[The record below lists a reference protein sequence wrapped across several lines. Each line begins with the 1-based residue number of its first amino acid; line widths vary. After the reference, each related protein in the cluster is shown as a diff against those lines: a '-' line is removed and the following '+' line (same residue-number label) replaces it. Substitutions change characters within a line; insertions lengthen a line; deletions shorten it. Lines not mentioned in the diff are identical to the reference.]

1 MTQRI
6 VFLRGLPG
14 SGKSTLAK
22 GLVAA
27 SGGTMVRTNKD
38 DLRALLHDGKWSKER
53 EAIVVAMRDAMI
65 QQALKMNLSVV
76 VDDTNFEEKHFAAI
90 DAIAKRWNIPLEVE
104 DFSHVPL
111 KTCLERNKNR
121 DRVIAGR
128 DVPEE
133 VIQRMWRQYV
143 KPKMKAEP
151 QDPSLPPC
159 IICDIDGTIAT
170 MSGRGPF
177 DWDKVGTDMPR
188 QDVLRVVQDATLD
201 EEMHALPAR
210 LIFLSGRDEACRDQ
224 TIHWLELQLCSEM
237 DCWDLF
243 MRPAGSM
250 ERDSVVKRRLYED
263 HIKGKY
269 RVIGVFDDRKQV
281 IRELWEPLGFTVF
294 NVGSVDEEF

>member
-1 MTQRI
+1 MTHTLYYT
-6 VFLRGLPG
+6 VGLPA
-14 SGKSTLAK
+14 SGKTTKAK
-22 GLVAA
+22 EMVDAA
-27 SGGTMVRTNKD
+27 EGKMVRVNKD
-38 DLRALLHDGKWSKER
+38 DLRAMLHDGKWSKER
-53 EAIVVAMRDAMI
+53 EKVVLEMRDAI
-65 QQALKMNLSVV
+65 IDTALAQGMSVI
-76 VDDTNFEEKHFAAI
+76 VDDTNFESKH
-90 DAIAKRWNIPLEVE
+90 AKRFAELAHEYVAQVE
-104 DFSHVPL
+104 RLDFTDVPL

-121 DRVIAGR
+121 ERVIAGR

-143 KPKMKAEP
+143 KPKTKAEP
-151 QDPSLPPC
+151 QDPGLPPC

-170 MSGRGPF
+170 MNGRGPF

-188 QDVLRVVQDATLD
+188 LEVIDSVTYLSAVY
-201 EEMHALPAR
+201 EESPLTEKRAVF
-210 LIFLSGRDEACRDQ
+210 FLSGRDESCREQ
-224 TIHWLELQLCSEM
+224 TEEWLRRETPFRPPHLL
-237 DCWDLF
+237 

-294 NVGSVDEEF
+294 NVGRVDEEF

>member
-1 MTQRI
+1 MTQTLYYT
-6 VFLRGLPG
+6 VGLPA
-14 SGKSTLAK
+14 SGKTTKSK
-22 GLVAA
+22 QMVEAA
-27 SGGTMVRTNKD
+27 NGKMVRVNKD
-38 DLRALLHDGKWSKER
+38 DLRAMLHDGKWSKER
-53 EAIVVAMRDAMI
+53 EKVVLEMRDAI
-65 QQALKMNLSVV
+65 IDTALAQGISVI
-76 VDDTNFEEKHFAAI
+76 VDDTNFEPKHAKHFEELAHEYVAQ
-90 DAIAKRWNIPLEVE
+90 VE
-104 DFSHVPL
+104 RLDFTDVPL
-111 KTCLERNKNR
+111 KTCLERNKSR

-170 MSGRGPF
+170 MNGRGPF
-177 DWDKVGTDMPR
+177 DWDKVGTDLPR
-188 QDVLRVVQDATLD
+188 REVIEVLDGLWRAANHYTF
-201 EEMHALPAR
+201 
-210 LIFLSGRDEACRDQ
+210 FLSGRDESCRKA
-224 TIHWLELQLCSEM
+224 TRKWLEQ
-237 DCWDLF
+237 WAYPGGYKDLL

-250 ERDSVVKRRLYED
+250 ERDSVVKRRLYEE